1 MSSWQVVTNV
11 GELAGALQSGATSI
25 EVRGE
30 LRGMPMVTLGPGV
43 RLRGGTLVFGA
54 KGVCLTSDNELDG
67 VTIRCPEHEVAI
79 LNDTRVS
86 SLGTLALRDV
96 KTTGQVLILARD
108 AVKAGQVRVAGLQ
121 VLADVRGR
129 VDRPRGFGVEA
140 MQGAFTLW
148 NLQPDPK
155 VVIEAELL
163 DIAAGTAK
171 QPVRGSGVFV
181 GGHGNPHGKADGG
194 QLRVTMLRTGE
205 IHADGGIPPGTPD
218 LISGGVF
225 VISGATVDEVVNTGP
240 VTTHGQNDMVL
251 DNWGGRAELDGA
263 RASRVTRAERDRIRQ
278 LRSHRPARRS
288 RPHHDERGRVSRVQ
302 PVRRIAAAC
311 LVRLHRDER

>member
-1 MSSWQVVTNV
+1 MAVVTNV

-155 VVIEAELL
+155 VVIEDAWTSPPGRQNSPC
-163 DIAAGTAK
+163 AGVVSSSAGT
-171 QPVRGSGVFV
+171 G
-181 GGHGNPHGKADGG
+181 
-194 QLRVTMLRTGE
+194 TRT
-205 IHADGGIPPGTPD
+205 
-218 LISGGVF
+218 
-225 VISGATVDEVVNTGP
+225 
-240 VTTHGQNDMVL
+240 
-251 DNWGGRAELDGA
+251 
-263 RASRVTRAERDRIRQ
+263 
-278 LRSHRPARRS
+278 ARRM
-288 RPHHDERGRVSRVQ
+288 GVSFG
-302 PVRRIAAAC
+302 
-311 LVRLHRDER
+311 